1 MATVYIEKERCD
13 HVRIANDT
21 GAELAQYEFAV
32 VGPFA
37 AVADEVIAIGAVG
50 PLHVEEG
57 IQIQASNLTAAELTF
72 ATSGQAVYLDGDGNF
87 SDTETAGYYLVG
99 YLLQVKNSNGV
110 IVFEKT
116 RYAVVVPAAA
126 AE

>member
-1 MATVYIEKERCD
+1 MATVYIEKESCD

-50 PLHVEEG
+50 SLHVEEG
-57 IQIQASNLTAAELTF
+57 IQIQASNLTAAEDTF
-72 ATSGQAVYLDGDGNF
+72 ATSGQAVYLDLAGNF
-87 SDTETAGYYLVG
+87 SDTSTVGYYLVG
-99 YLLQVKNSNGV
+99 YLLAAKNSDGV

-116 RYAVVVPAAA
+116 RYATEVVA
-126 AE
+126 

>member
-1 MATVYIEKERCD
+1 MATVYIEKEKCD

-37 AVADEVIAIGAVG
+37 AVADEVIANAAVG
-50 PLHVEEG
+50 SFHVEEG
-57 IQIQASNLTAAELTF
+57 IQVQASNLTDTELTF
-72 ATSGQAVYLDGDGNF
+72 DTSGQAVYLDGDGNF
-87 SDTETAGYYLVG
+87 SDTETEGHYLVG

-116 RYAVVVPAAA
+116 RYATVVPA
-126 AE
+126 E

>member
-1 MATVYIEKERCD
+1 MATVYIEKEKCD

-37 AVADEVIAIGAVG
+37 AVADDVIANAAVG
-50 PLHVEEG
+50 SFHVEEG
-57 IQIQASNLTAAELTF
+57 IQVQASNLTETEDTF

-87 SDTETAGYYLVG
+87 SDTSTATYHLVG
-99 YLLQVKNSNGV
+99 YLLVAKNANGV

-116 RYAVVVPAAA
+116 RYATVVPAAA
-126 AE
+126 